1 MNHVRGPSA
10 RPRGTAL
17 RRRGEAI
24 DAGHEALNNVRLHA
38 GSDASDP
45 GRPAQCRVALVF
57 EGGAVRVTIT
67 DTGAASTRTGQPG
80 CATGS
85 ATPSWPGW
93 RRSGQGVPGLVP
105 RRGDAGRPG
114 VERPPGQAGQTRT
127 CPGRAREEGG
137 PRAQP
142 RGAVAHGLGLP
153 GPRGRGVQGRSDA
166 RGGLSRRPRLHHG
179 HRDPPRRLLPP
190 GTGRPLAGAAGG
202 RGSRAGGA
210 VARPQAAEVGG
221 VGERRS
227 GRAVE
232 SPGAHP
238 GQSRTAVAGV
248 VRVVRGRVDVPG
260 AAPPAA
266 PAHCGGGRGVRG
278 PRRGHRDMG
287 RRPGKGARAR
297 VHLLLGPR
305 RHLRLLADPH
315 IPVGRCDDR
324 YREGPRGRGRG
335 APGAR
340 GAADAQ
346 RRHGRRTRRLR
357 PGRVLARS
365 ARPQGTA
372 TWPGAVPTSS
382 STTTPFEFTTI
393 VGPSVAA
400 TTTAVPA

>member
-10 RPRGTAL
+10 RPRGTAP

-93 RRSGQGVPGLVP
+93 RRSGQGVPGLAP

-114 VERPPGQAGQTRT
+114 VERSPGQAGQART
-127 CPGRAREEGG
+127 
-137 PRAQP
+137 
-142 RGAVAHGLGLP
+142 
-153 GPRGRGVQGRSDA
+153 
-166 RGGLSRRPRLHHG
+166 
-179 HRDPPRRLLPP
+179 
-190 GTGRPLAGAAGG
+190 
-202 RGSRAGGA
+202 
-210 VARPQAAEVGG
+210 
-221 VGERRS
+221 
-227 GRAVE
+227 
-232 SPGAHP
+232 
-238 GQSRTAVAGV
+238 
-248 VRVVRGRVDVPG
+248 
-260 AAPPAA
+260 
-266 PAHCGGGRGVRG
+266 
-278 PRRGHRDMG
+278 
-287 RRPGKGARAR
+287 RPGRAR
-297 VHLLLGPR
+297 VHLLLGAR
-305 RHLRLLADPH
+305 RHLRLLAAPH
-315 IPVGRCDDR
+315 SPVGRCDDR
-324 YREGPRGRGRG
+324 DRGGTRGRGRG
-335 APGAR
+335 APGGR

-372 TWPGAVPTSS
+372 MWPGAVPASS
-382 STTTPFEFTTI
+382 STTTPFEFTAI